1 MRFLRGPQSGAVS
14 KRLQLAH
21 MVDHIDYSVT
31 GSDFESSLCLYQASL
46 RAFGGRAQRRMRLRP
61 PAFLRMSLDNKYPRV
76 YATAKS
82 FAHPVALEPVPLGGP
97 AAQPAKDLLE
107 SRLEEVSRLFRET
120 VFKTH
125 E

>member
-1 MRFLRGPQSGAVS
+1 
-14 KRLQLAH
+14 
-21 MVDHIDYSVT
+21 
-31 GSDFESSLCLYQASL
+31 
-46 RAFGGRAQRRMRLRP
+46 MRLRP